1 MGLLCFVSSR
11 KRVRRTLHD
20 FYSPS
25 FLPEAMVKLATRVN
39 GHLVAFLEVGIHLF
53 ECNLQDISVCKQKLI
68 AKRSDNCFAVVS

>member
-1 MGLLCFVSSR
+1 MSRCHFFRLVMGLLCFVSSR
-11 KRVRRTLHD
+11 KRVRRTLND

-53 ECNLQDISVCKQKLI
+53 ECNLLGHICL
-68 AKRSDNCFAVVS
+68 